1 MGMRV
6 SGSTGASQ
14 SVGMA
19 NWQQRQQSSKDL
31 FAALK
36 SGDLAGAQKAFSAL
50 SGGTG
55 TGNVNSSSPLAQIG
69 QALQSGDIA
78 GAQKAGQ
85 QLQAGRS
92 GHHHHGGQQSAQN
105 TAPATP
111 PIQPSSG
118 PGSLIN
124 LTA

>member
-1 MGMRV
+1 MGMRI
-6 SGSTGASQ
+6 SGSVGASQ

-50 SGGTG
+50 PGDAGK
-55 TGNVNSSSPLAQIG
+55 VNSNSPFAQIG
-69 QALQSGDIA
+69 QALQNGDIV

-85 QLQAGRS
+85 QLQASRS
-92 GHHHHGGQQSAQN
+92 GAHHHHGGQQSVQN
-105 TAPATP
+105 TAPATT
-111 PIQPSSG
+111 PIQQSSG
-118 PGSLIN
+118 PGSLLS